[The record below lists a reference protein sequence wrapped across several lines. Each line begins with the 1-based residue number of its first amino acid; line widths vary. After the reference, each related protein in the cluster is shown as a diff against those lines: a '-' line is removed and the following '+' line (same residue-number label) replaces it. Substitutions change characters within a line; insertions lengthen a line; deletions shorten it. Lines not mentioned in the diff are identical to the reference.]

1 MKFKRYDSSEV
12 FTFVLF
18 FGSLYFILAHYYG
31 DNWKGL
37 HHQKQGGI
45 GNVWTWLAIPATTTA
60 GNRTNVRYS
69 TGAQKLQTSSSLL
82 ANKSPGCLAASGRII
97 F

>member
-1 MKFKRYDSSEV
+1 M

-18 FGSLYFILAHYYG
+18 FGSLYFILVHYG

-37 HHQKQGGI
+37 NHQKQGGN
-45 GNVWTWLAIPATTTA
+45 GNVWTWLAIPVTTTA
-60 GNRTNVRYS
+60 GNPMTV
-69 TGAQKLQTSSSLL
+69 T
-82 ANKSPGCLAASGRII
+82 